1 MDDLIIGYS
10 VVVNKF
16 IVCTTINGVTP
27 AIEKYDNLEGWTL
40 IVVGDKKTPK
50 NYKLENGLYLS
61 PEEQE
66 KISLKLSD
74 LIGWNCIQRRNFGL
88 LLGFN
93 SGADIVAT
101 VDDDNI
107 PLENWGK
114 DILVGSTVRIKEFQ
128 INDEVFDPIGAT
140 SYKHLWHRG
149 FPLELISSRNY
160 DQYVEKDLIPSI
172 QAEFWNGDPDI
183 DAICRLE
190 HRPICEFR
198 DTDFPFT
205 SNKIS
210 PFNSQNTILSKKI
223 APDYFLFPHIGRMDD
238 IWASYYVQSLGHR
251 VIYTKASDYQDRNAH
266 NLIEDLKKEYLGYEN
281 NLDLV
286 NQIVKNPNNII
297 KYLPPR
303 AVEAWDLYR
312 NLLK

>member
-1 MDDLIIGYS
+1 M
-10 VVVNKF
+10 
-16 IVCTTINGVTP
+16 
-27 AIEKYDNLEGWTL
+27 
-40 IVVGDKKTPK
+40 
-50 NYKLENGLYLS
+50 
-61 PEEQE
+61 
-66 KISLKLSD
+66 
-74 LIGWNCIQRRNFGL
+74 
-88 LLGFN
+88 
-93 SGADIVAT
+93 
-101 VDDDNI
+101 
-107 PLENWGK
+107 
-114 DILVGSTVRIKEFQ
+114 IL
-128 INDEVFDPIGAT
+128 
-140 SYKHLWHRG
+140 
-149 FPLELISSRNY
+149 
-160 DQYVEKDLIPSI
+160 
-172 QAEFWNGDPDI
+172 
-183 DAICRLE
+183 
-190 HRPICEFR
+190 
-198 DTDFPFT
+198 FT

-251 VIYTKASDYQDRNAH
+251 VIYTKASVYQDRNAH